1 MPFETA
7 KLKNKSGSQIIQ
19 IPEGLKIEDDKVYLK
34 KVGNSIYVIPFHKP
48 WDSLI
53 HGTEMFTED
62 YLAEREQPKVQE
74 RELFE

>member
-1 MPFETA
+1 MSFETV
-7 KLKNKSGSQIIQ
+7 KIKKKSGAQLIQ

-34 KVGNSIYVIPFHKP
+34 KVGNSIYVIPFHNP

-53 HGTEMFTED
+53 HSTELFTKD
-62 YLAEREQPKVQE
+62 FLDDRDQPGVQE

>member
-1 MPFETA
+1 MSFEA
-7 KLKNKSGSQIIQ
+7 VKIKKKSGAQLIQ

-34 KVGNSIYVIPFHKP
+34 KVGNSIYVIPFHNP

-53 HGTEMFTED
+53 QSTSMFTED
-62 YLAEREQPKVQE
+62 FLKDREQPGVQE